1 MKPFMKPLREHTI
14 PEIIGG
20 GGVILGMGVMLL
32 CIIFEVD
39 INTWKIQWQPRPLY
53 PERVGQ
59 VTLIDT
65 SKQHQAIFTSAS
77 DIYETFAWYD
87 RTLAEQLL
95 NKDINIDTP
104 AVQEKTYYMCTG
116 MRITVHG
123 EAATKKFTIT
133 MRKAFPRRSPPSC
146 SDLMLKNQSIPLYPQ
161 HQSPISANETATMTF
176 TSSSSITETLEW
188 YDQTLK
194 SQAFQID
201 TNTKNLA
208 HTQIIY
214 HLCNGINLVLIAKI
228 KTNLFQVSK
237 HQALSDH
244 NQSACNS
251 SQ

>member
-1 MKPFMKPLREHTI
+1 MKPFIKPLREHTI

-20 GGVILGMGVMLL
+20 GGVILGIGVVLL
-32 CIIFEVD
+32 CIVFGVD
-39 INTWKIQWQPRPLY
+39 INTWRIQWQPRPLY
-53 PERVGQ
+53 PHRIGQ

-87 RTLAEQLL
+87 RTLAEQLFHK
-95 NKDINIDTP
+95 NINIDTP
-104 AVQEKTYYMCTG
+104 AIQEKTYYMCTG
-116 MRITVHG
+116 MKITVRG
-123 EAATKKFTIT
+123 EAATNTFTIT
-133 MRKAFPRRSPPSC
+133 MRKGFPMRSPPSC
-146 SDLMLKNQSIPLYPQ
+146 SELIFKNQSIPVYL
-161 HQSPISANETATMTF
+161 HHESPIVAQGVDTIMF
-176 TSSSSITETLEW
+176 TSSRSITETLEW

-208 HTQIIY
+208 HTQITY
-214 HLCNGINLVLIAKI
+214 HLCNGINITIIAKI

-251 SQ
+251 RQ